1 MPEASYQIKGSV
13 PRHHH
18 QLLGPC
24 DASDHIEF
32 TVKLKRKSEDGL
44 PTLDEFIAG
53 KRAVGLT
60 RKSLEEKNGASEDAA
75 DAVRAWARQQG
86 LSVAA
91 VDLGKR
97 DMRIVG
103 TIAAVEKAFQ
113 IHLQKYRHMRLNVD
127 FRCPDKDVSVP
138 ESLSKYV
145 MGVIGLNDMPVVV
158 RNGARVARNPQSAD
172 PKTLY
177 PGSFYPN
184 EVAKLYGF
192 PQAQGKGQRVAILEF
207 GGGFN
212 QNTLAN
218 YFSKHIGLAAT
229 PTVNPVS
236 VLGTQMNINDGAT
249 GEVYLDIEVVGAMAP
264 QATIDVFFA
273 PWTGR
278 GYLAAIE
285 QAVHND
291 DYAAVSISYGI
302 DEDLQGDSANPGW
315 PALNQ
320 LVDEA
325 FREAAALGVPLFV
338 SSGDQGSSCLRGQ
351 LQNGEEITLYAPDA
365 HVSYPCSSPYATA
378 VGGTL
383 LFAQN
388 GAIKNEVIWNELGAL
403 IQKKYYLGGA
413 TGGGVSDRYPAPS
426 YQTGAGVKL
435 TSANPPNKA
444 GRCVPDVAGNAGV
457 ASGYLVSQPPGS
469 QVSIAPV
476 GGTSA
481 AAPMWAALTACVREA
496 LTTANGAAPAAFFFN
511 DFVYAN
517 GKSGAFRTVGG
528 GIGVTYNNQGQ
539 EVLGAVTVVGDNI
552 STEVKG
558 YSGANGYNLCCG
570 WGAPNGQA
578 LLNALSAW
586 LKTQPKAPA
595 ASA

>member
-218 YFSKHIGLAAT
+218 YFSKHIGLADNADR
-229 PTVNPVS
+229 
-236 VLGTQMNINDGAT
+236 Q
-249 GEVYLDIEVVGAMAP
+249 
-264 QATIDVFFA
+264 
-273 PWTGR
+273 
-278 GYLAAIE
+278 
-285 QAVHND
+285 
-291 DYAAVSISYGI
+291 
-302 DEDLQGDSANPGW
+302 
-315 PALNQ
+315 
-320 LVDEA
+320 
-325 FREAAALGVPLFV
+325 
-338 SSGDQGSSCLRGQ
+338 SG
-351 LQNGEEITLYAPDA
+351 
-365 HVSYPCSSPYATA
+365 
-378 VGGTL
+378 
-383 LFAQN
+383 
-388 GAIKNEVIWNELGAL
+388 LGAGHADEHQRWRDRRSL
-403 IQKKYYLGGA
+403 SRHRSRRRHGAAGDDRCLLRALDRTRLSRRDRAGGA
-413 TGGGVSDRYPAPS
+413 QRRLRRRVDQLRDRRGP
-426 YQTGAGVKL
+426 
-435 TSANPPNKA
+435 A
-444 GRCVPDVAGNAGV
+444 GRLPPIPAGRRSTSSSTKLSARPPRSAFPCLFPPATRVRAACAGNCR
-457 ASGYLVSQPPGS
+457 
-469 QVSIAPV
+469 
-476 GGTSA
+476 
-481 AAPMWAALTACVREA
+481 TAR
-496 LTTANGAAPAAFFFN
+496 
-511 DFVYAN
+511 
-517 GKSGAFRTVGG
+517 R
-528 GIGVTYNNQGQ
+528 
-539 EVLGAVTVVGDNI
+539 
-552 STEVKG
+552 
-558 YSGANGYNLCCG
+558 
-570 WGAPNGQA
+570 
-578 LLNALSAW
+578 
-586 LKTQPKAPA
+586 
-595 ASA
+595 